1 MSVKVKTKKG
11 KTYVLKRDEFM
22 RFMKTLWER
31 AQAQKAFREDKEE
44 EEGEE

>member
-44 EEGEE
+44 EKGEE